1 MPRKDKRGTGRLA
14 LLKLQ
19 ASDTTFKLSTLS
31 NPESKRNDINTETVL
46 RSEHSSSKAELENEC
61 NNRIIDVCNIRK
73 QLELHTLCSKSN
85 ISYT

>member
-1 MPRKDKRGTGRLA
+1 MPRKDKRGTGIKA
-14 LLKLQ
+14 LLELQ
-19 ASDTTFKLSTLS
+19 SSDTTYKFAT
-31 NPESKRNDINTETVL
+31 NPTTEHNKNDVNTGTIL